1 MLHYR
6 KQGPLHALCAGIIV
20 LCALTES
27 SYAQLKTDPNTLYLI
42 AGGNRANGRF
52 NQPAGVVQQGT
63 GAEPYLLVADSQN
76 HVIRKINKEGFVLP
90 FAGVL
95 GKCGY
100 ANEGVFKEGRGD
112 RIPFCNPVGIA
123 ADAQGNLYMADRE
136 SHLVRMSTP
145 SGLVTILAGNGKPGH
160 ADAIGDRAQF
170 RNPSGIAVD
179 SARNVYVADTGNH
192 VIRKIAPDGQVS
204 TVAGRVGVC
213 ASKIGYASN
222 SASLCSPTGLAID
235 KAGSLYIA
243 DTGNNQIR
251 KIELRG
257 PDGSEKKEVAIE
269 NVAGAPYS
277 LEGPGLNIKEN
288 TCNLSWVTQDR
299 NGYFCTPVG
308 IAIDDR
314 TQSIYVADF
323 GNSAIRKIT
332 VTNIGPPEVGTVI
345 GGWKLDGNLREKI
358 TPKTQLGVLP
368 KQIAAPLGLAI
379 LGSGRLVI
387 TTADNEILGLNF

>member
-1 MLHYR
+1 MSFYR
-6 KQGPLHALCAGIIV
+6 KHGPHHALCVGIVV
-20 LCALTES
+20 LCALTEP

-52 NQPAGVVQQGT
+52 NQPAGVVRQGT
-63 GAEPYLLVADSQN
+63 GGEPYLLVADSQN

-123 ADAQGNLYMADRE
+123 ADTLGNLYIADRE

-160 ADAIGDRAQF
+160 ADAIGERAQF
-170 RNPSGIAVD
+170 RNPGGIAVD

-192 VIRKIAPDGQVS
+192 VIRKIAPDGRVS
-204 TVAGRVGVC
+204 TVAGRVGIC
-213 ASKIGYASN
+213 DSKIGYASN
-222 SASLCSPTGLAID
+222 SASFCSPTGLAID

-251 KIELRG
+251 KIVLRD

-269 NVAGAPYS
+269 NLAGAPYS
-277 LEGPGLNIKEN
+277 LVGPKLEVKEN
-288 TCNLSWVTQDR
+288 TCNLSWVAQDR
-299 NGYFCTPVG
+299 DGYFCTPVG

-314 TQSIYVADF
+314 SQLLYVADF
-323 GNSAIRKIT
+323 GNSAIRKI
-332 VTNIGPPEVGTVI
+332 NLASIGPPDVSTVI
-345 GGWKLDGNLREKI
+345 GGWKFDGNLREKI

-368 KQIAAPLGLAI
+368 KQIAAPLGLAV
-379 LGSGRLVI
+379 LESGRLVI
-387 TTADNEILGLNF
+387 TTADNEVLGLNF